1 MKKTLIALA
10 ALATAGVASAQ
21 SSVTLFGVVDL
32 SYENV
37 HTAAG
42 RVSGLAPS
50 ANSSSRL
57 GFRGVEDLGGG
68 MSASFWLEAALAPQS
83 GISSSGTT
91 GNNQNTPAAGA
102 TTLFSGAT
110 AGGLTFNRRSTVSLS
125 GGFGEIRLGRDYT
138 PTFWNYTIFDPFG
151 TNSVGATLPAYT
163 GLVSPTFVR
172 ASNSIGYFL
181 PGNLGGI
188 YGQLMYAM
196 GNRVSNECAGTAVNG
211 FPACANATPAAVYG
225 YTSAVDTSGNGRYFG
240 GRLGYSQGPINVA
253 ASYGKTK
260 YQPGTLA
267 ISNLLGASFAGNVAV
282 AAAPPALAIPASS
295 VAVAGGSFT
304 DWSLG
309 GSYTFGSVKAMA
321 YYSRQRVD
329 DVSAT
334 GTGVFA
340 PAPVAP
346 PTPTLTGSRPFTF
359 GGFGNSLT
367 YRGWGLG
374 VDWGIG
380 AGNVLASY
388 SRVRGETGPFSESA
402 SKWAIGY
409 VHNLSKRT
417 AIYGIYSRVN
427 NSEFAAM
434 NAGSYSSGAL
444 GAVAP
449 GVSATNPDASGNLG
463 GSSYGMNIGLRH
475 AF

>member
-91 GNNQNTPAAGA
+91 GNNQTTPAAGA
-102 TTLFSGAT
+102 TNLFAGAT

-151 TNSVGATLPAYT
+151 TNGVGATLPSYT

-181 PGNLGGI
+181 PGNIGGI
-188 YGQLMYAM
+188 YGQVMYAM
-196 GNRVSNECAGTAVNG
+196 GNRPTTDCAGTAVAG
-211 FPACANATPAAVYG
+211 YPACGFGARNAVYG
-225 YTSAVDTSGNGRYFG
+225 STSTDTSGNGRYMG
-240 GRLGYSQGPINVA
+240 GRIGWSQGPINVA
-253 ASYGKTK
+253 ASYGRTR

-267 ISNLLGASFAGNVAV
+267 ISNVLGFAAAGTAFAG
-282 AAAPPALAIPASS
+282 
-295 VAVAGGSFT
+295 GGFT

-321 YYSRQRVD
+321 YYSRQRVND
-329 DVSAT
+329 ASAT
-334 GTGVFA
+334 TTAANPFFVVGTQGG
-340 PAPVAP
+340 PGN
-346 PTPTLTGSRPFTF
+346 TLT
-359 GGFGNSLT
+359 
-367 YRGWGLG
+367 YKGWGLG

-388 SRVRGETGPFSESA
+388 SRSAAEGERA
-402 SKWAIGY
+402 AKWALGY
-409 VHNLSKRT
+409 VHNLSKRS
-417 AIYGIYSRVN
+417 AVYAYYSRVT
-427 NSEFAAM
+427 NSSGAAM
-434 NAGSYSSGAL
+434 NSGSYSSGAL
-444 GAVAP
+444 SPVAP
-449 GVSATNPDASGNLG
+449 AASTALPTAGGNLG